1 MAAALRAE
9 DIPLIKQL
17 EDALVEELDR
27 QYLNNEI
34 EEDSTG
40 SSYFDAPSGEV
51 CGRPDWYKA
60 ITAVMQA
67 YWAEE
72 GR

>member
-1 MAAALRAE
+1 MSTVLRSE

-17 EDALVEELDR
+17 EDVAVAELDR

-34 EEDSTG
+34 GEDSTG
-40 SSYFDAPSGEV
+40 SSFFDAIAGEIT
-51 CGRPDWYKA
+51 GKPDWFKV
-60 ITAVMQA
+60 ITAVMQGF
-67 YWAEE
+67 WDEE

>member
-1 MAAALRAE
+1 MSAALRAE

-17 EDALVEELDR
+17 EDVLVAELDR

-34 EEDSTG
+34 AEDSTG
-40 SSYFDAPSGEV
+40 SSFFDAPSGEI
-51 CGRPDWYKA
+51 CGRPDWFKA
-60 ITAVMQA
+60 ITKVMQGF
-67 YWAEE
+67 WDEE

>member
-17 EDALVEELDR
+17 EDVLVTELDR
-27 QYLNNEI
+27 QHLNGEI
-34 EEDSTG
+34 EDGSTETA
-40 SSYFDAPSGEV
+40 YFDAVDGEV
-51 CGRPDWYKA
+51 SGRPDWFKA
-60 ITAVMQA
+60 ITAVMQS
-67 YWAEE
+67 YWDEE

>member
-1 MAAALRAE
+1 MSTVLRSE

-17 EDALVEELDR
+17 EDKLVEELDR

-34 EEDSTG
+34 GEDSTG
-40 SSYFDAPSGEV
+40 SSYFDAADGEIT
-51 CGRPDWYKA
+51 GKPDWFKA

-67 YWAEE
+67 YWDEE